1 MFAYSQLAGFK
12 GINMSTTPAPSPA
25 KRSNLIWCL
34 FGLAGVAV
42 LFVVVS
48 TLVGLDFL
56 ARYVR
61 VHRSGEQVEVST
73 PAGELRVNTAAE
85 KEVGLPVYPGAR
97 PAKSGKSVEIALP
110 TEDQVGIA
118 TAHYRTSDP
127 FEKVD
132 AWYRA
137 HLGPSFERE
146 TSESK
151 RGKVRGKGLELSTD
165 TTAFISEKSDLVRA
179 VALTREG
186 NGVDITLVR
195 AGPSEAQ

>member
-1 MFAYSQLAGFK
+1 TRQEKQSDPVLVWTGRRRRSVRGGEYAGRSWFPSKVCPRSQ
-12 GINMSTTPAPSPA
+12 
-25 KRSNLIWCL
+25 
-34 FGLAGVAV
+34 
-42 LFVVVS
+42 
-48 TLVGLDFL
+48 
-56 ARYVR
+56 
-61 VHRSGEQVEVST
+61 SGEQVEVST

-85 KEVGLPVYPGAR
+85 KDVGLPVYPGAR
-97 PAKSGKSVEIALP
+97 PDKSGKSVEIALP

-137 HLGPSFERE
+137 HLGPGFERE
-146 TSESK
+146 TSASK

-165 TTAFISEKSDLVRA
+165 TTAFISEKGDLVRA
-179 VALTREG
+179 VALAREG
-186 NGVDITLVR
+186 DGVDITLVR

>member
-1 MFAYSQLAGFK
+1 
-12 GINMSTTPAPSPA
+12 MSTTPAPSPA
-25 KRSNLIWCL
+25 KRSNLIRCL

-48 TLVGLDFL
+48 TLVGLGFL

-85 KEVGLPVYPGAR
+85 KDVGLPVYPGAR
-97 PAKSGKSVEIALP
+97 PDKSGKSVEIALP